1 MTIVGN
7 EFVTV
12 IVGKIV
18 AQIGDLVHLVER
30 VGRVGIGGE
39 DVGHGAALTLP
50 SAEAMTL
57 VSRSLT
63 LPWLEHSTV
72 TPFSLPVVALNSST
86 SALNDSSCSPL

>member
-12 IVGKIV
+12 IVGEIV
-18 AQIGDLVHLVER
+18 ARIGDLVHLVER
-30 VGRVGIGGE
+30 VGRVGIGGKMLG
-39 DVGHGAALTLP
+39 VGDAPTLL

-63 LPWLEHSTV
+63 PCPWLEHSEV
-72 TPFSLPVVALNSST
+72 TPFSP
-86 SALNDSSCSPL
+86 CR